1 MIEFY
6 EYPKCSTCRKAKAEL
21 TSLGLTFDDKDI
33 TKDTPAADLLLQ
45 WMKASDLPIK
55 SYFNTSGIKY
65 RELGLKDKLPSLS
78 MEEAAAILSTDGMLI
93 KRPIL
98 LVDGKVAQIGYRT
111 SYAELGL

>member
-21 TSLGLTFDDKDI
+21 NDLGLAFEDKDI
-33 TKDTPAADLLLQ
+33 TKETPSADLLLT

-65 RELGLKDKLPSLS
+65 RELGLKDKLPSLT
-78 MEEAAAILSTDGMLI
+78 MEEAAGILSTDGMLI

-98 LVDGKVAQIGYRT
+98 LEDGKVRQVGYRT
-111 SYAELGL
+111 AYAELGL

>member
-21 TSLGLTFDDKDI
+21 NQLGLTFEDKDI
-33 TKDTPAADLLLQ
+33 TKEAPSKDLLLS
-45 WMKASDLPIK
+45 WMKVGEFPVK

-65 RELGLKDKLPSLS
+65 RELGLKDKVPHLS
-78 MEEAAAILSTDGMLI
+78 MEEAAEILSTDGMLI

-98 LVDGKVAQIGYRT
+98 LVDGKVRQIGYRT
-111 SYAELGL
+111 SYEELGL